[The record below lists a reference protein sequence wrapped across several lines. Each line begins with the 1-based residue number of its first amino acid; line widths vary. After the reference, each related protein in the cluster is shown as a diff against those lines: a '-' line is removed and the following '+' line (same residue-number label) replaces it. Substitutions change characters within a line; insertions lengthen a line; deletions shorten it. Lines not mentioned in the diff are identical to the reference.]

1 MPEETFGQRYEFL
14 PRAEILSFEELERLA
29 GLFGGLGVEKVRITG
44 GEPLLRHDLP
54 NLIARISKL
63 DSIRDLALTT
73 NATLLTRQA
82 ESLAKAGL
90 QRLTIS
96 LDSIDEEIFKAMNG
110 NRLRV
115 ETVLEGIRAA
125 EDVGYSSIKINC
137 VVQKGVNDGAIVSL
151 ARHFKGTG
159 HILRFIEFMDV
170 GTRNAWDLSQV
181 LSAREIAERIDTELP
196 IEAVEPNYR
205 GEVAQRWRYLDG
217 EGEIGIISSV
227 TAPFCGDCT
236 RLRLTTDGKLVTC
249 LFASEGTDLRAPLR
263 EGASDDELRDLIRS
277 VWRVRTDRYSE
288 ERGEILDREA
298 DGVSS
303 RDRRVEMYQIG
314 G

>member
-29 GLFGGLGVEKVRITG
+29 GIFGGLGVAKVRITG

-110 NRLRV
+110 NRLSV
-115 ETVLEGIRAA
+115 ETVLEGIGAA
-125 EDVGYSSIKINC
+125 EDAGYSSIKINC

-181 LSAREIAERIDTELP
+181 LSAREIAERIGSELP
-196 IEAVEPNYR
+196 IEAMEPNYR

-277 VWRVRTDRYSE
+277 VWRVRSDRYSE

-298 DGVSS
+298 DGVRS